1 MNVKL
6 ENGTAKVPLWAAI
19 CLLVTVLLASVGWV
33 VAATSRASNAEHE
46 TIWNSVKTIQE
57 DIREI
62 KADIKILAGVKKTD
76 AAADPRVP
84 FIGTV
89 FDPREGS
96 R

>member
-6 ENGTAKVPLWAAI
+6 EQGTAKVPLWAAV
-19 CLLVTVLLASVGWV
+19 CLIVTILLASVGWV
-33 VAATSRASNAEHE
+33 VAATSRASDAEHE

-57 DIREI
+57 DIKEI

-76 AAADPRVP
+76 ATVDLYVP
-84 FIGTV
+84 FIGTT
-89 FDPREGS
+89 FEPKGGS